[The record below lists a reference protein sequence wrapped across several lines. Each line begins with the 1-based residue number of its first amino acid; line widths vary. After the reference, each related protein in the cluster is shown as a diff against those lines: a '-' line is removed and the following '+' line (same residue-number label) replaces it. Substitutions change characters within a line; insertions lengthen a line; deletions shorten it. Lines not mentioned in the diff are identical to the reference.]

1 MTQARKHCPT
11 SPRQAARRKAPIDGL
26 LRPALFGA
34 LGDPTRARLLA
45 CLSKC
50 ARAASVGEVAQCCSV
65 DLSVVSRHLKHL
77 EREGVL
83 EVTRRGRTVLYGVR
97 YTELASALRALADA
111 FDDCGRGVC
120 SEGCGCASAGGPR
133 G

>member
-1 MTQARKHCPT
+1 MTQTRKHRPT
-11 SPRQAARRKAPIDGL
+11 SPRQAARRKAPIDNL

-34 LGDPTRARLLA
+34 LGDATRARLIA
-45 CLSKC
+45 CLAKC

-97 YTELASALRALADA
+97 YAELAASLRALAGA
-111 FDDCGRGVC
+111 LEECGRGVC
-120 SEGCGCASAGGPR
+120 GEGCGCASPGGRR